1 MLPVRQFCGGPSGT
15 KMVIEKNAQIID
27 ICSEVKSTKLKIQNK
42 TRNQR
47 RKKNHTA
54 KGFFSHL

>member
-15 KMVIEKNAQIID
+15 KVVIEKNAQKID

-42 TRNQR
+42 T
-47 RKKNHTA
+47 
-54 KGFFSHL
+54 